1 MDEETINR
9 IISTVPGAKRSAQ
22 GVVFPTPDG
31 GLFHLLGIQ
40 DSSETAGLTH
50 EEKFFVAFCARKEI
64 LRLREIKN
72 PHDYLLRLRANAIVD
87 SPRLVRVMAARKSEY
102 EKLGRI
108 WSLTH
113 YYHSKDSYH
122 KSYIENLQK
131 GNAKIAKKVPSGLT
145 FSTEVNAMCIRSF
158 VGDVVIASENL
169 EHFYYFMTIAFY
181 GESLGI
187 KLIDRADALIIAV
200 RLILGS
206 EALDFEIDPRGILD
220 DTTEREVRELVQ
232 NQMKFTFGHEY
243 AHLLCGHLSE
253 PDMIIKL
260 NAFPNTPAN
269 EQKLKV
275 YNHQL
280 EFEAD
285 IFSLKNIESN
295 YNTFTSVSRGAL
307 SVLIYLHFI
316 EAVSDFCKMPQ
327 FSVSLTHPTPTDR
340 IKNLQKGL
348 GSKSPLSEEMITDA
362 FDTSKKMVNIFH
374 RRVSNSDRE
383 DILTFYGSVYMPSY
397 MKKVKRDR
405 YDF

>member
-9 IISTVPGAKRSAQ
+9 IISTVPDAKRSAQ
-22 GVVFPTPDG
+22 GVVFPTGDG

-40 DSSETAGLTH
+40 DSAETAGLTDD
-50 EEKFFVAFCARKEI
+50 EKFFVGFCAKKEI
-64 LRLREIKN
+64 LRLREMKN
-72 PHDYLLRLRANAIVD
+72 PHDYLLRLRANAIVN

-102 EKLGRI
+102 EKLDRV

-122 KSYIENLQK
+122 KSYIDNLQK
-131 GNAKIAKKVPSGLT
+131 GNAKITKKVPSGLT

-181 GESLGI
+181 GQSLGI
-187 KLIDRADALIIAV
+187 KFIDRADALIIAV

-206 EALDFEIDPRGILD
+206 EALDFDIDPRGILD
-220 DTTEREVRELVQ
+220 DTTERKVRQLVQ

-243 AHLLCGHLSE
+243 AHLLRGHLSE
-253 PDMIIKL
+253 PDMIIKI
-260 NAFPNTPAN
+260 NAFPNTLEN

-285 IFSLKNIESN
+285 IFAVKNVERDH
-295 YNTFTSVSRGAL
+295 NTFTAVSHGAL

-316 EAVSDFCKMPQ
+316 EAVSVFCKMPE
-327 FSVSLTHPTPTDR
+327 FSVSITHPTPTRR
-340 IKNLQKGL
+340 IENLQKGL
-348 GSKSPLSEEMITDA
+348 GSKSPLSEEMIADA
-362 FDTSKKMVNIFH
+362 FHTSKNMEKIFYH
-374 RRVSNSDRE
+374 RVLKSDRD
-383 DILTFYGSVYMPSY
+383 DILTFYGSIYMPSY
-397 MKKVKRDR
+397 TQKVKRDR